1 MRGPRVVP
9 RAVFRWALV
18 AAPLVVG
25 VVIAVTMIPRITN
38 CPSCPGDPCPCTTDY
53 RLDVRLPIV
62 AVSILVAVAVWFATR
77 RSRPS

>member
-1 MRGPRVVP
+1 VGC
-9 RAVFRWALV
+9 FRWALV
-18 AAPLVVG
+18 PAPLVVG
-25 VVIAVTMIPRITN
+25 VVIAVTMIPSITN

-53 RLDVRLPIV
+53 RLDLRLPIV